1 MTIENP
7 AAVGYSAPDAP
18 ALPASHKGGGRG
30 LPADAT
36 APYGLDLRSPAF
48 IADPY
53 PVYARLR
60 AEAPVIHQGHRWLVS
75 RYADVATILQ
85 SPAFGRAG
93 YDEILLRACGPGP
106 LYESLRHWM
115 LFLDAPDHTRLRGLV
130 MRAFTPRGV
139 ERLRGMIRARV
150 DQLLDDFGDEGGGD
164 LVANFAAKRPVLEI
178 SAATATLNRSKVD
191 VTLIIMNSGDA
202 VAQAVTIDTK
212 KEATIDGKA
221 TNERPPVVLG
231 NIAPGGTAT
240 AILTFAGVKAG
251 TRMLQV
257 SVAYT
262 GGTATLSTPV
272 SVP

>member
-1 MTIENP
+1 MEVSVSAVYPFTVNADRSLVANFAGITYTI
-7 AAVGYSAPDAP
+7 VTSASPLAGGTT
-18 ALPASHKGGGRG
+18 SGGGTVNSG
-30 LPADAT
+30 DSVTVVAT
-36 APYGLDLRSPAF
+36 AN
-48 IADPY
+48 
-53 PVYARLR
+53 
-60 AEAPVIHQGHRWLVS
+60 
-75 RYADVATILQ
+75 
-85 SPAFGRAG
+85 AG
-93 YDEILLRACGPGP
+93 YNFVN
-106 LYESLRHWM
+106 W
-115 LFLDAPDHTRLRGLV
+115 T
-130 MRAFTPRGV
+130 
-139 ERLRGMIRARV
+139 
-150 DQLLDDFGDEGGGD
+150 EGGAVASSSASYIFTAGANRD
-164 LVANFAAKRPVLEI
+164 LVANFTPKRPVLEI

-202 VAQAVTIDTK
+202 AAQAVTIDTK

-262 GGTATLSTPV
+262 GGTATLSTHV